1 MLAVQEQP
9 PAKQINYPETD
20 GEPMAETDVHRDL
33 LLETVEMLK
42 MAFPD
47 AYVSGNIC
55 LYYEEDNSKKMISP
69 DALVCLAQKPMQK
82 RVYKAW
88 EANAQ
93 LDLVMEF
100 SSPATKQVDYR
111 KKKAIYENILRVPYY
126 LIFDPMKRHLD
137 LFELCVTGYC
147 SVPVQMN
154 RRWHLSQMGLQV
166 SVESPHRLR
175 LFDQEGN
182 PIPTPYEKERAAKE
196 IALKREEQERT
207 AKEIALKREEQ
218 ERTAKETALQREEIA
233 LQREEIALQ
242 REEQERTAK
251 ETALQRE
258 EIALQREEQERT
270 AKETALQREEKAL
283 QQVEMERQIREEL
296 AQQLQAMQA
305 QLKVW
310 QAKSK

>member
-100 SSPATKQVDYR
+100 SSPTTKQVDYR
-111 KKKAIYENILRVPYY
+111 KKKAIYENVLRVPYY

-137 LFELCVTGYC
+137 LFELYVTGYR

-154 RRWHLSQMGLQV
+154 GRWHLSQMGLQV
-166 SVESPHRLR
+166 GVELHHRLR
-175 LFDQEGN
+175 LFDQKGS
-182 PIPTPYEKERAAKE
+182 PIPTPYEKERNAKEVERAAK
-196 IALKREEQERT
+196 
-207 AKEIALKREEQ
+207 
-218 ERTAKETALQREEIA
+218 
-233 LQREEIALQ
+233 
-242 REEQERTAK
+242 
-251 ETALQRE
+251 
-258 EIALQREEQERT
+258 
-270 AKETALQREEKAL
+270 EKAL
-283 QQVEMERQIREEL
+283 QQVEMERQAREEL

-310 QAKSK
+310 QAKSTPFPEQWGYSVVRQSIWLDSIEKLSVLPK